1 MSLLGS
7 VVAPLYA
14 SKCNVLKSA
23 YLMRAADVVAIVQ
36 RDSVYAVGELR
47 SSLGYEVDAKGLTVE
62 SRMGRNARA
71 LFIAVA
77 PPLATIFISKRTK
90 KGGK

>member
-1 MSLLGS
+1 
-7 VVAPLYA
+7 
-14 SKCNVLKSA
+14 
-23 YLMRAADVVAIVQ
+23 MRAADVVAIVQ